1 MLLAIIAFFML
12 ALTSV
17 SALPVPQV
25 GSTPGTLM
33 GRTYSRK
40 PASEG
45 VMISRSPSPEA
56 LLEDE
61 EVELLSRN
69 ERFHIR
75 NQLNRRNV
83 ARHASSA
90 TLSRRIPELKV
101 NTIQLV
107 ARRGL

>member
-1 MLLAIIAFFML
+1 ML

-17 SALPVPQV
+17 TALPVPQAGV
-25 GSTPGTLM
+25 AAAPGTLM

-56 LLEDE
+56 LVEDE
-61 EVELLSRN
+61 DVELLSRN
-69 ERFHIR
+69 ERFQIR
-75 NQLNRRNV
+75 SQLNRRNV

-90 TLSRRIPELKV
+90 TLARRNPEPKA